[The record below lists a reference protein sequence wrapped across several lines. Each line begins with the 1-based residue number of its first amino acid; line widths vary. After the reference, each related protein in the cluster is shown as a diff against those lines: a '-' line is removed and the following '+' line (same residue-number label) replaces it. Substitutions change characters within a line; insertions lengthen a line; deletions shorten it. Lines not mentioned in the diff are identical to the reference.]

1 MNVKKI
7 REDFPLLL
15 ANPDLTYLDSAAT
28 SQKPACV
35 LRAEREFYECHN
47 ANPLRGLYELSENA
61 TKCYEDARKTV
72 QHFIGAARPEE
83 IIFTRNATESLNLI
97 AYSYGDLVLQ
107 PGDEL
112 LGASGGVA
120 PGLVGQTDDLL
131 QNGPP
136 VKTPRA
142 LAWARESKYNKSV

>member
-61 TKCYEDARKTV
+61 TKCYEDARKMYSTLLV
-72 QHFIGAARPEE
+72 QPVRKRSFLPEMQ
-83 IIFTRNATESLNLI
+83 RKA
-97 AYSYGDLVLQ
+97 
-107 PGDEL
+107 
-112 LGASGGVA
+112 
-120 PGLVGQTDDLL
+120 
-131 QNGPP
+131 
-136 VKTPRA
+136 
-142 LAWARESKYNKSV
+142 

>member
-83 IIFTRNATESLNLI
+83 IVFYEKCNGKPES
-97 AYSYGDLVLQ
+97 GRLQ
-107 PGDEL
+107 PGKPAAE
-112 LGASGGVA
+112 
-120 PGLVGQTDDLL
+120 T
-131 QNGPP
+131 
-136 VKTPRA
+136 R
-142 LAWARESKYNKSV
+142 R

>member
-83 IIFTRNATESLNLI
+83 IIFTRNATESLNLV
-97 AYSYGDLVLQ
+97 AYSLGS
-107 PGDEL
+107 PGR
-112 LGASGGVA
+112 GFFSV
-120 PGLVGQTDDLL
+120 PGLYCRRGQK
-131 QNGPP
+131 NP
-136 VKTPRA
+136 VCRGSGS
-142 LAWARESKYNKSV
+142 WN

>member
-61 TKCYEDARKTV
+61 TKCYEDATSSSVILPSLEHSTNFNCAPAR
-72 QHFIGAARPEE
+72 FAACCQGSR
-83 IIFTRNATESLNLI
+83 
-97 AYSYGDLVLQ
+97 
-107 PGDEL
+107 L
-112 LGASGGVA
+112 L
-120 PGLVGQTDDLL
+120 
-131 QNGPP
+131 
-136 VKTPRA
+136 
-142 LAWARESKYNKSV
+142 